1 MLGIWDTVR
10 LVRLRL
16 KRDIEPVSVFHL
28 VAEGT
33 FTVAIIVAVAC
44 IVDQVRRFWA
54 GEFLIR
60 GWVFSAG
67 MLVQEYVPKDPISG
81 SDYKLATYIVVAF
94 ASSPAPSLLPREQYS
109 RHYGPAAPLPLP
121 CPTLPFLSRSENRLT
136 YSPERKTKH

>member
-28 VAEGT
+28 LAEGT

-44 IVDQVRRFWA
+44 IVDQVRRFWE
-54 GEFLIR
+54 GQFLIR

-67 MLVQEYVPKDPISG
+67 MLIQE
-81 SDYKLATYIVVAF
+81 
-94 ASSPAPSLLPREQYS
+94 
-109 RHYGPAAPLPLP
+109 
-121 CPTLPFLSRSENRLT
+121 
-136 YSPERKTKH
+136 